1 MRKFYA
7 LLLALAMVT
16 AACSGDSTDTTET
29 ADEPTATSAATET
42 TDPPTATTEG
52 STETTTAPSDNGGT
66 PSGDPIKIGAILG
79 ISGRFAFVGAPQ
91 QNALLLA
98 QEEMNAAGG
107 IAGRPVEFIIYDDE
121 VDETKTVP
129 LTNRLIGEDG
139 VVAIIGP
146 SITIPALAMAPIVE
160 GTPIPNI
167 TLTSRPIWEQ
177 DNLAYVFQTTPREE
191 VEVLSLLSFIK
202 DDLGTTEIG
211 VLYDAQPYGTGNLAH
226 IENLAPGLGLN
237 VIATESIENGDTNA
251 VPQLERLRDAGVETL
266 IVWVGDPAASST
278 AKGAEQIGW
287 DVNMIGSSAIA
298 GPTFPE
304 LAEGAGEGV
313 YSDGA
318 YNFDDPPPNQA
329 GFLAD
334 YQAMFES
341 FPTQFAA
348 FAYDAAY
355 AFKYAIEQAGGDTS
369 PDAIRQGL
377 LDMAPYEGVT
387 AVYDF
392 TDDDHNGFGLN
403 PLFYIVQVQ
412 DGAYRVV
419 TKTGS

>member
-1 MRKFYA
+1 MRKFLL
-7 LLLALAMVT
+7 LLLALVMVT
-16 AACSGDSTDTTET
+16 AACSGDSTDTTDA
-29 ADEPTATSAATET
+29 ADEPTATSAPTDT
-42 TDPPTATTEG
+42 TAAPTATTM
-52 STETTTAPSDNGGT
+52 ADGGA

-177 DNLAYVFQTTPREE
+177 DNLEYVFQTTPREE

-202 DDLGTTEIG
+202 NDLGTTEVG

-237 VIATESIENGDTNA
+237 IIATESIENGDTNA

-329 GFLAD
+329 PFLAD

-355 AFKYAIEQAGGDTS
+355 AFKYAIEHAGGDTS

-377 LDMAPYEGVT
+377 LDMPPYEGVT

>member
-1 MRKFYA
+1 MRRLFTILMALA
-7 LLLALAMVT
+7 LLA
-16 AACSGDSTDTTET
+16 AACSDDSSD
-29 ADEPTATSAATET
+29 
-42 TDPPTATTEG
+42 
-52 STETTTAPSDNGGT
+52 TTTASQPSTTAAATTATPQATTAGPTVAPTGAP
-66 PSGDPIKIGAILG
+66 PSGEPIKIGAILG

-98 QEEMNAAGG
+98 QDEMNAAGG
-107 IAGRPVEFIIYDDE
+107 IAGRPVEFVIYDDE

-177 DNLAYVFQTTPREE
+177 DGLEYVFQTTPREE
-191 VEVLSLLSFIK
+191 VEVLSLLSFISN
-202 DDLGTTEIG
+202 DLGTTEIG

-237 VIATESIENGDTNA
+237 IVATESIENGDTNA

-278 AKGAEQIGW
+278 AKGADQIGW

-304 LAEGAGEGV
+304 LAEAAGEGV

-329 GFLAD
+329 PFLAD
-334 YQAMFES
+334 YQAKFDS

-355 AFKYAIEQAGGDTS
+355 AFKYAIEHAGGDTS

-377 LDMAPYEGVT
+377 LDMPAFQGVT
-387 AVYDF
+387 ALYDF
-392 TDDDHNGFGLN
+392 TDEDHNGFGLN